1 MMCSVAPRETLP
13 RSPIGAKTFGGI
25 VISGEYIPHI
35 VLIWRLRTTQARIRA
50 YIAGLVDFLLNNPM
64 RLVAAPLGLLLALVI
79 AVLAVPQVVTMEAT
93 LRPLTSGGL
102 QSLID
107 RFDLLLLIVVA
118 MIGLGLI
125 VAFASQIKGR

>member
-1 MMCSVAPRETLP
+1 
-13 RSPIGAKTFGGI
+13 
-25 VISGEYIPHI
+25 
-35 VLIWRLRTTQARIRA
+35 
-50 YIAGLVDFLLNNPM
+50 M

-118 MIGLGLI
+118 VIGLGLFL
-125 VAFASQIKGR
+125 AFASQIKGR